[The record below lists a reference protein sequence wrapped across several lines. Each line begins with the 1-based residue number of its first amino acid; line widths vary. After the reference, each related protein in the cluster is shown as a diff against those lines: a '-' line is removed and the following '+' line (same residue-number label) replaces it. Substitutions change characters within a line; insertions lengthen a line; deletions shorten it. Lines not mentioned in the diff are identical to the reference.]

1 MKNITFMTPRTLKI
15 VLSCIISYF
24 TIQSSNAGNI
34 RQISSMEGISNNSV
48 LCLSQDRDGFIW
60 IGTCEGLNIWD
71 GQEMVCYPQTGSQM
85 KALSGNLIEK
95 IQPTQDGYYW
105 LRTNYG
111 LDLMDSDKVIE
122 QHKEFQG
129 IYHLLSRNKNETI
142 VITSSGK
149 TYGYCENSSSFKE
162 VSLKLPEKFDD
173 FINCWTGNGDS
184 IYLFLSD
191 GIYKTRFKR
200 GKRADMPCS
209 IETPELLFRLEIQYS
224 FPDKSSFI
232 PVIDNKGILYLFN
245 TANEVLEYIDDIS
258 PDIKQYGKVS
268 YAIKTGNDFLIS
280 YLFDGVTKLS
290 YTPGSPEKYSKSR
303 LPINCGVFYLLK
315 DSRQDIVWIGSDGQG
330 VFMYAN
336 HEKTFRSYSYD
347 KLPLRISKPIRN
359 LLLDSRGD
367 LWIATKGEG
376 LIVVPGG
383 IHSGGIDNM
392 KRITASDSELSDNA
406 VFALEESRRGLI
418 YIGSEGAGI
427 DYLSFSDNKIHNLG
441 GNLPPDL
448 KYIHSIYESD
458 KNIIWVATVGC
469 GVFKLTIDE
478 KNGAPYISEWSKLDF
493 GEKFKDKNFFFTLY
507 ADIDK
512 TIWIG
517 NRGGG
522 LIHYFPDTGVS
533 VNTTFEKG
541 RAEIA
546 NDVWA
551 IHRSENGILWI
562 GTSWGL
568 LYIDS
573 SGEIHETEIRNL
585 VHGIL
590 EDKDGMLFI
599 TTNNGLIGYDTK
611 TGRHTKYGY
620 SYGVN
625 IMEYSDGAA
634 YYDKNQDIMFLGGTT
649 GFVTVESDN
658 YNAAPF
664 YPDLHIKS
672 VQINDKV
679 VPINDALKKGVLK
692 IKPGEQLFA
701 IKAIVLDYV
710 NSSNYIYEYST
721 DRHNKVWTE
730 SSSEIKFNEK
740 RPGKYTL
747 GIKYR
752 NVITGESS
760 PVKTL
765 NIRIK
770 SPWYLSF
777 LAKSLY
783 ALSILS
789 TIAITGLYYH
799 RRRKQKKQRLMEKI
813 EISRREESLLQNA
826 HLMENIAQQMAIP
839 VSMISVPG
847 QQILEYQNSDS
858 LIKDYSARILKECSK
873 LEHMIHMLHDFRESS
888 ETNTSS
894 SSDTKIFPVS
904 EYLGEVA
911 GSYRTLAEER
921 NIDLE
926 IKTPE
931 NIMYAS
937 DPKKISAILDMTM
950 TNAFLHV
957 KKKGKIFTSI
967 QTSEDYMT
975 ISIEVEG
982 TWLSEEEF
990 RKITDRYDMM
1000 EEFQK
1005 KGESGESFQD
1015 GIRLV
1020 ISYNYAVS
1028 LGGSMEYSEGDN
1040 IFAFKIKLPA
1050 GKAEYGGK
1058 EIISDGKFDI
1068 ELLQHSH
1075 INMIEKEGIK
1085 QFSTELDLQT
1095 MFIIGTDTGIIN
1107 AIAEMF
1113 SNEFNIK
1120 TFSKTKLFQ
1129 EEMESGHPD
1138 IIIGENIHMRD
1149 DVKKLLKSI
1158 KQDKLTVKIP
1168 VVFITSLQDAESS
1181 DIDYSDVTL
1190 PLPIN
1195 AKTLKRTVKNSLKRV
1210 TTLREYYKSAI
1221 STYEFSEGKMLH
1233 SEDKQ
1238 FLEKMFGI
1246 INENITDSSL
1256 TTGTI
1261 AKEMGMSIRN
1271 LYHRLEKII
1280 NITPSNIIREYRLT
1294 YAQQLLTTT
1303 RLSVD
1308 EIIYKSGFS
1317 NRGTFFKN
1325 FSAKFGCTPKAYRE
1339 NNKKGLE

>member
-1 MKNITFMTPRTLKI
+1 MTSRLLQI
-15 VLSCIISYF
+15 VLFSIISYF
-24 TIQSSNAGNI
+24 FTHNASAGNI
-34 RQISSMEGISNNSV
+34 RQISSREGISNNSV
-48 LCLSQDRDGFIW
+48 LCLSQDRSGFIW

-71 GQEMVCYPQTGSQM
+71 GQEMLCYPQAGSQM
-85 KALSGNLIEK
+85 KPLSGNLIEK
-95 IQPTQDGYYW
+95 IQSTQDGYYW

-129 IYHLLSRNKNETI
+129 IYYLVSRNKNETI
-142 VITSSGK
+142 VITSSGQ
-149 TYGYCENSSSFKE
+149 TFGYCSGSSSFKE
-162 VSLKLPEKFDD
+162 IKLRLTDKFEDILGCRTGKDD
-173 FINCWTGNGDS
+173 V
-184 IYLFLSD
+184 IYMFLTD
-191 GIYKTRFKR
+191 GIYKSKFRH
-200 GKRADMPCS
+200 GKNPESPCTL
-209 IETPELLFRLEIQYS
+209 ETPELIYKTSLEYA
-224 FPDKSSFI
+224 FPDKDCSVPIVDSDG
-232 PVIDNKGILYLFN
+232 VLYLFN
-245 TANEVLEYIDDIS
+245 TETEVLEYITDIS
-258 PDIKQYGKVS
+258 PDIKRYGKLS
-268 YAIKTGNDFLIS
+268 YAIKTGDDFLIS
-280 YLFDGVTKLS
+280 FLFDGVTKLS
-290 YTPGSPEKYSKSR
+290 YTPGSPDKYSKSR

-347 KLPLRISKPIRN
+347 KLPQRISKPIRN
-359 LLLDSRGD
+359 FLLDSRGD

-376 LIVVPGG
+376 LLVVPGG
-383 IHSGGIDNM
+383 ISTGEIVDM
-392 KRITASDSELSDNA
+392 QRFTSYASDLSDNA

-418 YIGSEGAGI
+418 YIGSEGFGI
-427 DYLSFSDNKIHNLG
+427 DYFSFSDNKIHNLD

-458 KNIIWVATVGC
+458 ENTIWAATVGC
-469 GVFKLTIDE
+469 GVFKLSINSL
-478 KNGAPYISEWSKLDF
+478 NGTPYIAGWTKLDF
-493 GEKFKDKNFFFTLY
+493 GKKFKDRNFFFTLY
-507 ADIDK
+507 ADTDK

-522 LIHYFPDTGVS
+522 LIHYFPETETY

-573 SGEIHETEIRNL
+573 AGEIHETEIRNL

-590 EDKDGMLFI
+590 EDKEGTLFL
-599 TTNNGLIGYDTK
+599 TTNNGLVGYDTK

-634 YYDKNQDIMFLGGTT
+634 YYDKDTDIMFLGGTN
-649 GFVTVESDN
+649 GFVTVEADN
-658 YNAAPF
+658 YTTAPF

-679 VPINDALKKGVLK
+679 IPINDAMKKGTLT
-692 IKPGEQLFA
+692 IKPGEHLFA

-721 DRHNKVWTE
+721 DRHNRVWTE

-740 RPGKYTL
+740 HPGKYTL
-747 GIKYR
+747 SIRYR

-765 NIRIK
+765 KIRIK

-777 LAKSLY
+777 PAKSLY
-783 ALSILS
+783 LLSIFS
-789 TIAITGLYYH
+789 TIAVTGLHYYKK
-799 RRRKQKKQRLMEKI
+799 RKLRKQRLMEKI

-826 HLMENIAQQMAIP
+826 HIMENLAQQMAIP

-847 QQILEYQNSDS
+847 QQILEYHNSDS
-858 LIKDYSARILKECSK
+858 IIRTYSSRILKECAK
-873 LEHMIHMLHDFRESS
+873 LERLIHMLHDFRESS
-888 ETNTSS
+888 ETNASS
-894 SSDTKIFPVS
+894 SSDIKIFPVS
-904 EYLGEVA
+904 EYLAEVA
-911 GSYRTLAEER
+911 GSYRAIAEER
-921 NIDLE
+921 GITLE
-926 IKTPE
+926 IKSPE

-937 DPKKISAILDMTM
+937 DPKKISGILDMTM
-950 TNAFLHV
+950 ANAFLHV
-957 KKKGKIFTSI
+957 KKKGKIYTGI
-967 QTSEDYMT
+967 RTSEDDMT

-982 TWLSEEEF
+982 KWLSKEEF

-1020 ISYNYAVS
+1020 ISYNYTVS
-1028 LGGSMEYSEGDN
+1028 LGGSMEYSEGEDS
-1040 IFAFKIKLPA
+1040 FAFEIKLPA
-1050 GKAEYGGK
+1050 GKADYTGEN
-1058 EIISDGKFDI
+1058 IDTDGKFDI
-1068 ELLQHSH
+1068 GLLQNSH

-1095 MFIIGTDTGIIN
+1095 MFIIGTDAGIIN

-1120 TFSKTKLFQ
+1120 TFSKTALFM

-1138 IIIGENIHMRD
+1138 IIIGENIHIRED
-1149 DVKKLLKSI
+1149 IKSLLKSI

-1181 DIDYSDVTL
+1181 DIDYADVTL

-1195 AKTLKRTVKNSLKRV
+1195 AKTLKRTVKNNLKRI
-1210 TTLREYYKSAI
+1210 TTLREYYKSTI

-1256 TTGTI
+1256 TTATI
-1261 AKEMGMSIRN
+1261 AREMGMSIRN
-1271 LYHRLEKII
+1271 LYHRLENII
-1280 NITPSNIIREYRLT
+1280 NVTPSSIIREYRLK
-1294 YAQQLLTTT
+1294 YAEQLLTKT

-1325 FSAKFGCTPKAYRE
+1325 FSAKFGSTPKAYRE
-1339 NNKKGLE
+1339 KNSFPQE

>member
-1 MKNITFMTPRTLKI
+1 MTLKWPQI
-15 VLSCIISYF
+15 VLLCIFLYF
-24 TIQSSNAGNI
+24 TSFIVNAGNI
-34 RQISSMEGISNNSV
+34 RQISSREGISNNSV
-48 LCLSQDRDGFIW
+48 LCLSQDKDGFIW
-60 IGTCEGLNIWD
+60 IGTCEGLNLWD
-71 GQEMVCYPQTGSQM
+71 GQEMLCYPQEGSGM

-95 IQPTQDGYYW
+95 IHPTQDGYYW

-129 IYHLLSRNKNETI
+129 IYYLLSGNKNETI
-142 VITSSGK
+142 VITSSGQ
-149 TYGYCENSSSFKE
+149 TFGYCTGSASFKE
-162 VSLKLPEKFDD
+162 IKLSLTDKFEN
-173 FINCWTGNGDS
+173 ILGCHTGNGDA
-184 IYLFLSD
+184 IYIFLTD
-191 GIYKTRFKR
+191 GIYKSKFRH
-200 GKRADMPCS
+200 GK
-209 IETPELLFRLEIQYS
+209 TPEDPCTLEAPELIYKTS
-224 FPDKSSFI
+224 LEYAFPDRDGSVPI
-232 PVIDNKGILYLFN
+232 VDRDGILYLFN
-245 TANEVLEYIDDIS
+245 TENEIIEYIADINS
-258 PDIKQYGKVS
+258 EIRQYGKLS
-268 YAIKTGNDFLIS
+268 YTIKTGNDFLIS
-280 YLFDGVTKLS
+280 FLFDGVTKLS
-290 YTPGSPEKYSKSR
+290 YTPGSPEKYTKSR

-330 VFMYAN
+330 LFMYAS
-336 HEKTFRSYSYD
+336 HEKTFRSYSHD
-347 KLPLRISKPIRN
+347 KLPLRISKPVRS

-376 LIVVPGG
+376 ILVIPDWE
-383 IHSGGIDNM
+383 HSGEIKKMERMISN
-392 KRITASDSELSDNA
+392 DSKLSDNA
-406 VFALEESRRGLI
+406 VFALTESRRGLI
-418 YIGSEGAGI
+418 YIGSEGSGI
-427 DYLSFSDNKIHNLG
+427 DYFSFSDNKIHDLEG
-441 GNLPPDL
+441 SVPPDL
-448 KYIHSIYESD
+448 KYIHSIYESNE
-458 KNIIWVATVGC
+458 KTIWVATVGC
-469 GVFKLTIDE
+469 GVFKLNIDDR
-478 KNGAPYISEWSKLDF
+478 NGIPYISDWKKIDF
-493 GEKFKDKNFFFTLY
+493 GEKFENKNFFFTLY
-507 ADIDK
+507 ADTDG
-512 TIWIG
+512 TIWVG

-522 LIHYFPDTGVS
+522 LIHYFPETETF
-533 VNTTFEKG
+533 VNTTFDKG

-551 IHRSENGILWI
+551 IHRSKNGILWI

-590 EDKDGMLFI
+590 EDKEGVLFLA
-599 TTNNGLIGYDTK
+599 TNNGMIGYDTK

-658 YNAAPF
+658 YTTAPF

-672 VQINDKV
+672 VQINDKMI
-679 VPINDALKKGVLK
+679 PINDALKNGVIK
-692 IKPGEQLFA
+692 IRPGEQLFA

-721 DRHNKVWTE
+721 DRHHKVWTE

-760 PVKTL
+760 PLKTL
-765 NIRIK
+765 NIKIK

-783 ALSILS
+783 LIATLSAIAS
-789 TIAITGLYYH
+789 TCLYYY
-799 RRRKQKKQRLMEKI
+799 RRRRQRKQRLLEKI
-813 EISRREESLLQNA
+813 EISRREEALLQNA
-826 HLMENIAQQMAIP
+826 HLMENLAQQMAIP

-847 QQILEYQNSDS
+847 QQILEYQHSDNT
-858 LIKDYSARILKECSK
+858 IKNYSAKILKECAK
-873 LEHMIHMLHDFRESS
+873 LEHLIHMLHDFRESS
-888 ETNTSS
+888 ETNATNN
-894 SSDTKIFPVS
+894 SDIKIFPVS
-904 EYLGEVA
+904 EYLTEVA

-921 NIDLE
+921 GISLE
-926 IKTPE
+926 IKASE

-957 KKKGKIFTSI
+957 KKKGKIYTGI
-967 QTSEDYMT
+967 QTSEDNLT

-982 TWLSEEEF
+982 KWLSESEF
-990 RKITDRYDMM
+990 KKITDRYDMM
-1000 EEFQK
+1000 DEFQK

-1020 ISYNYAVS
+1020 ISYNYAVA
-1028 LGGSMEYSEGDN
+1028 LGGSMDYSEN
-1040 IFAFKIKLPA
+1040 EEIFAFKIKLPA
-1050 GKAEYGGK
+1050 KNADYSAEK
-1058 EIISDGKFDI
+1058 ISTNGKFDI
-1068 ELLQHSH
+1068 ELLKYSH
-1075 INMIEKEGIK
+1075 INMIEKERIK
-1085 QFSTELDLQT
+1085 QFNSEMDRQT
-1095 MFIIGTDTGIIN
+1095 MFILGTNAGIIN

-1120 TFSKTKLFQ
+1120 TFSKTRHFN

-1138 IIIGENIHMRD
+1138 IIIGENIHMRED
-1149 DVKKLLKSI
+1149 IKDLLKSI
-1158 KQDKLTVKIP
+1158 KQDKVTVKIP
-1168 VVFITSLQDAESS
+1168 IVFITSIQDAESS
-1181 DIDYSDVTL
+1181 DIDYADVTL

-1195 AKTLKRTVKNSLKRV
+1195 AKTLKRTVKNSLKRI
-1210 TTLREYYKSAI
+1210 TTLREYYKSSI

-1238 FLEKMFGI
+1238 FLEKMFSI

-1256 TTGTI
+1256 TTSTI

-1271 LYHRLEKII
+1271 LYHRLENII
-1280 NITPSNIIREYRLT
+1280 NVTPSSIIREYRLT
-1294 YAQQLLTTT
+1294 YAEQLLTKT
-1303 RLSVD
+1303 RMSVD

-1339 NNKKGLE
+1339 QKRFSQE